1 MLRLLLERPVIPCNF
16 QAKAKVLSRFLRR
29 RVDSFSEGIYANPV
43 IHLVVDG
50 YNLLGVRGG
59 LRGDVEARREALIR
73 ELAGYR
79 QRKGYPLTV
88 VFDGWRSG
96 QAVEHGDWREGI
108 EVIYSRKGETADT
121 VIKRLAEKFGSD
133 AAVVSSDR
141 EVTAFARAHGSTIIS
156 SGEFETRLHGAGA
169 RPIARKQAADDEE
182 EDRRAQRDPKKK
194 GNPKKLPKS
203 VREKTRQLKRF

>member
-1 MLRLLLERPVIPCNF
+1 M
-16 QAKAKVLSRFLRR
+16 
-29 RVDSFSEGIYANPV
+29 

-96 QAVEHGDWREGI
+96 HPVEHGEWREGI
-108 EVIYSRKGETADT
+108 EIVFSRQGETADT
-121 VIKRLAEKFGSD
+121 VIKRLAAKYGSD
-133 AAVVSSDR
+133 SAIVSSDR
-141 EVTAFARAHGSTIIS
+141 EIGNFARAHGSTIIT
-156 SGEFETRLHGAGA
+156 SGEFETRLHTSGT
-169 RPIARKQAADDEE
+169 RPVARKQAADEE
-182 EDRRAQRDPKKK
+182 EDHRAQRDPKKK
-194 GNPKKLPKS
+194 GNPKKLPKAMRKKAS
-203 VREKTRQLKRF
+203 QLKKF

>member
-1 MLRLLLERPVIPCNF
+1 M
-16 QAKAKVLSRFLRR
+16 
-29 RVDSFSEGIYANPV
+29 

-59 LRGDVEARREALIR
+59 LRGDIETRREALIR

-96 QAVEHGDWREGI
+96 HPVEHGEWREGI
-108 EVIYSRKGETADT
+108 EVIYSRKGEQADA
-121 VIKRLAEKFGSD
+121 VVKRLAAKYGSES
-133 AAVVSSDR
+133 AVVSSDH
-141 EVTAFARAHGSTIIS
+141 EIGNFARAHGSTIIT
-156 SGEFETRLHGAGA
+156 SGEFETRLHMSGA

-182 EDRRAQRDPKKK
+182 EQRAQRDPKKK
-194 GNPKKLPKS
+194 GNPKKLPKAM
-203 VREKTRQLKRF
+203 RKKANQLKKF

>member
-1 MLRLLLERPVIPCNF
+1 M
-16 QAKAKVLSRFLRR
+16 
-29 RVDSFSEGIYANPV
+29 

-96 QAVEHGDWREGI
+96 HPVEHGEWREGI
-108 EVIYSRKGETADT
+108 EVVFSRQGETADA
-121 VIKRLAEKFGSD
+121 VIKRLAAKYGSD
-133 AAVVSSDR
+133 SAVVSSDR
-141 EVTAFARAHGSTIIS
+141 EIGNFARAQGSTIIT
-156 SGEFETRLHGAGA
+156 SGEFETRLHMSGT
-169 RPIARKQAADDEE
+169 RPIARKQEADEE
-182 EDRRAQRDPKKK
+182 EEQRPQRDPKKK

-203 VREKTRQLKRF
+203 VRLKARKIKRF

>member
-1 MLRLLLERPVIPCNF
+1 M
-16 QAKAKVLSRFLRR
+16 
-29 RVDSFSEGIYANPV
+29 
-43 IHLVVDG
+43 IHLVIDG

-59 LRGDVEARREALIR
+59 LRGDIEARREGLIR

-96 QAVEHGDWREGI
+96 HPTEHGEWREGI
-108 EVIYSRKGETADT
+108 EVIFSRQGETADT
-121 VIKRLAEKFGSD
+121 VIKRLAAKYGN
-133 AAVVSSDR
+133 ACAIVSSDR
-141 EVTAFARAHGSTIIS
+141 EVAGFARAQGGTIITF
-156 SGEFETRLHGAGA
+156 GDFESRLHSSGA

-182 EDRRAQRDPKKK
+182 DDRAQRDSKKK

-203 VREKTRQLKRF
+203 VRLKARQMKKF